1 MSQPTYRLLGPLE
14 AEQGGKPVSIGG
26 QKQRAVL
33 ALLLLRA
40 GEVVSSDRLIEDL
53 WGENPPRTAATSLQN
68 AVSQLRKALG
78 AETLMTRAPG
88 YLVDIDKDQ
97 VDAHRFE
104 RLVRRARGEDPEPRA
119 RLLREALELWRGP
132 ALADFTYESFAQGEI
147 KRLEDLQ
154 LAALEERI
162 DAELELGRAAELVG
176 ELEALVDQN
185 PLRERLRGQLMLA
198 LYRSGRQAEA
208 LQAYQQARQVLVD
221 ELGIEPSPA
230 LQQLHGAVLRQ
241 ESGLQPVAAGPPAED
256 HFLEVAR
263 AILSGRLVAVLGSG
277 VNRSGRPEGAAWDF
291 EGAMYAPD
299 SAEVAAYLARR
310 FECPPDQAGQL
321 ARVSQYVAVMKG
333 SGPLYDELH
342 AVFDADFP
350 PGPVHRFFAD
360 LAAQFGAGGGPHP
373 LIVSTNYDAALERAF
388 AEAGVELDVV
398 SYIAS
403 GSNRGRFLH
412 RRPDGSCAVVETPNT
427 YVDVSPEQGP
437 VLLKL
442 HGQVDREPA
451 RAWES
456 FVVSED
462 DYIDYL
468 VHTDIATVMPVKLAA
483 KLRRSHLLF
492 LGYDPLDWNLR
503 VFLHRMWGAQ
513 SLSYRSWA
521 VRTGTESVEPEF
533 WRRRDVDVVDAPLEQ
548 YLEELR
554 ACVETLATAEA
565 VG

>member
-1 MSQPTYRLLGPLE
+1 MAPPSGGAQTRPSRPANGSLTAAAFRDYPCGEATALARARARSVSRYAEMSQPTFRLLGPLE
-14 AEQGGKPVSIGG
+14 SEQGGEPVAIGG

-40 GEVVSSDRLIEDL
+40 GEVVSTDRLIQDL

-78 AETLMTRAPG
+78 AETLVTRGHG

-147 KRLEDLQ
+147 KRL
-154 LAALEERI
+154 

-263 AILSGRLVAVLGSG
+263 AMLSGRLVAVLGNG

-350 PGPVHRFFAD
+350 PGPVHRFLAD
-360 LAAQFGAGGGPHP
+360 QAAQFAAGGGPHP
-373 LIVSTNYDAALERAF
+373 LIVSTN
-388 AEAGVELDVV
+388 
-398 SYIAS
+398 
-403 GSNRGRFLH
+403 
-412 RRPDGSCAVVETPNT
+412 
-427 YVDVSPEQGP
+427 
-437 VLLKL
+437 
-442 HGQVDREPA
+442 
-451 RAWES
+451 
-456 FVVSED
+456 
-462 DYIDYL
+462 
-468 VHTDIATVMPVKLAA
+468 
-483 KLRRSHLLF
+483 
-492 LGYDPLDWNLR
+492 
-503 VFLHRMWGAQ
+503 
-513 SLSYRSWA
+513 
-521 VRTGTESVEPEF
+521 
-533 WRRRDVDVVDAPLEQ
+533 
-548 YLEELR
+548 
-554 ACVETLATAEA
+554 
-565 VG
+565 